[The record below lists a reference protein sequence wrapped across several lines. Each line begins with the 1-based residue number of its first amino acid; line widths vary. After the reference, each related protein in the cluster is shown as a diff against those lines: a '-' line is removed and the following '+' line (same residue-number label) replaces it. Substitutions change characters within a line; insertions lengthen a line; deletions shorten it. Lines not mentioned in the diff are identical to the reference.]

1 MLVFT
6 LSPEHVPEKV
16 LRKGMGQGMWERQG
30 LNKNIAWFPAT
41 PPTLVAETVVSA
53 VPYKF
58 LLTPY
63 WWLEGVQA
71 LLTLNSVGKS

>member
-1 MLVFT
+1 MFT

-16 LRKGMGQGMWERQG
+16 LGKGMGQGMWERQG
-30 LNKNIAWFPAT
+30 LKKNIAWFPA
-41 PPTLVAETVVSA
+41 PLPTLVAETIVSA
-53 VPYKF
+53 APYKF